1 MTVEY
6 TYLFLEKMENLKE
19 YLYHS
24 FDEEIGNTVL
34 NDIIDYLDNIT
45 VFSCPGISIRERL
58 GYDLDE
64 RFCVFRQNI
73 FLIRI
78 CNDRLIILD
87 MFNEREDF
95 YRKIRK
101 MLNLQ

>member
-34 NDIIDYLDNIT
+34 NDIIDYLDNG
-45 VFSCPGISIRERL
+45 C
-58 GYDLDE
+58 
-64 RFCVFRQNI
+64 
-73 FLIRI
+73 
-78 CNDRLIILD
+78 
-87 MFNEREDF
+87 
-95 YRKIRK
+95 
-101 MLNLQ
+101 